1 MNPQSEN
8 KNFVML
14 PRLIRDLYSQDKL
27 NFNQYTVLIWIWLNT
42 NPVNGSYLTSP
53 KSLMED
59 FPGHFSY
66 ETMRQILADLR
77 RSQLVYYDNRKG
89 KRGSFNIYPV
99 NFQRTNSFI
108 QAWDYLQGVAE
119 LESISQPE
127 DNVAPD
133 LNHNSDTENHISET
147 PNNQM
152 DKQLAAT
159 PNQPEITI
167 PYKDKDDER
176 DTLNIVDTSLPFK
189 EKRASSKPSIP
200 IPVDTFVAKTED
212 EDLCHR
218 AAQWLRETDMQPILK
233 LLHQYKA
240 FYIGKAWG
248 IMRVDCKKPIENKG
262 AYFTALIR
270 KLYEDDH
277 K

>member
-99 NFQRTNSFI
+99 NFQRTN
-108 QAWDYLQGVAE
+108 
-119 LESISQPE
+119 
-127 DNVAPD
+127 
-133 LNHNSDTENHISET
+133 
-147 PNNQM
+147 
-152 DKQLAAT
+152 
-159 PNQPEITI
+159 
-167 PYKDKDDER
+167 
-176 DTLNIVDTSLPFK
+176 
-189 EKRASSKPSIP
+189 
-200 IPVDTFVAKTED
+200 
-212 EDLCHR
+212 
-218 AAQWLRETDMQPILK
+218 
-233 LLHQYKA
+233 
-240 FYIGKAWG
+240 
-248 IMRVDCKKPIENKG
+248 
-262 AYFTALIR
+262 
-270 KLYEDDH
+270 
-277 K
+277 